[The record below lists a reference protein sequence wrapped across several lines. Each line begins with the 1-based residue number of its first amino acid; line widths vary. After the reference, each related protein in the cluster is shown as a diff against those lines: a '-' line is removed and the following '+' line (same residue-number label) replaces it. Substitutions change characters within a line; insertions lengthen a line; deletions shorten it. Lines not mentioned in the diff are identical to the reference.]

1 MERRA
6 WKRQWQQHRHR
17 GEYTHG
23 TADLQLRVEP
33 GGKKGDTPKQNDM
46 RARMAAAV
54 VEWQALDPT
63 AKKTWALEARRY
75 GGRMSGYHLF
85 LRERLSTD

>member
-1 MERRA
+1 
-6 WKRQWQQHRHR
+6 
-17 GEYTHG
+17 
-23 TADLQLRVEP
+23 
-33 GGKKGDTPKQNDM
+33 M

-54 VEWQALDPT
+54 VKWQALDPT

-85 LRERLSTD
+85 LRGNSFPSIERGAPWQK